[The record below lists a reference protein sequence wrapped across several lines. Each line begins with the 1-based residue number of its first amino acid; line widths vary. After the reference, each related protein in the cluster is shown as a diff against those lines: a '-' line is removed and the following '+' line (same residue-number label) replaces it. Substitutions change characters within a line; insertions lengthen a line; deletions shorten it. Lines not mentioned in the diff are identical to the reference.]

1 MTAIDSDQA
10 RALVHGGGEVAFL
23 DVREAG
29 QFIEG
34 HALFAV
40 PLPYSRLELDAP
52 TLLSGADVPIVLIDN
67 GDGVSQL
74 AARALDGLGYSD
86 VRFIDGGMPAW
97 ADAGHSVYK
106 GVNVP
111 SKALG
116 ELAETVWHPKMMT
129 ADELAAL
136 KEHGQAPAVFDCR
149 PADEYAKMRV
159 PGSVWAPNGE
169 LAHRVTALTSED
181 PERPILI
188 TCAGRT
194 RGIVGAIG
202 LALSGH
208 DGPVRVLENG
218 TQGWALSGRDLE
230 RGNRAGALPPL
241 DARARGQSRTR
252 ACALMQRFGLPGITL
267 QQAAAMLAEPDRS
280 TYAFDLRTPEEAQAD
295 PLDGAR
301 VVPGVQLVQATD
313 TYVGVRLSRLILCC
327 DSGLRSASAA
337 FWLRQLGYEP
347 FIVMLDRI
355 DAKAVLPSWTRPAI
369 RFAPPTIAPQ
379 SVKEAGDGVLLVDV
393 RASAAYRKGHIRGA
407 VWAVRPQLNR
417 FAPFLQTRRIVL
429 IGQDGDDEL
438 PALCASDLTA
448 SGATDVH
455 IAEGGFTGLREA
467 GMPVEATPDE
477 PGKAKRIDFAFFVHD
492 RHDGNLEASRQYLAW
507 ETGLIAQLDAP
518 ERDEF
523 RLLAP

>member
-1 MTAIDSDQA
+1 
-10 RALVHGGGEVAFL
+10 
-23 DVREAG
+23 
-29 QFIEG
+29 
-34 HALFAV
+34 
-40 PLPYSRLELDAP
+40 
-52 TLLSGADVPIVLIDN
+52 
-67 GDGVSQL
+67 
-74 AARALDGLGYSD
+74 
-86 VRFIDGGMPAW
+86 
-97 ADAGHSVYK
+97 
-106 GVNVP
+106 
-111 SKALG
+111 
-116 ELAETVWHPKMMT
+116 
-129 ADELAAL
+129 
-136 KEHGQAPAVFDCR
+136 
-149 PADEYAKMRV
+149 
-159 PGSVWAPNGE
+159 
-169 LAHRVTALTSED
+169 
-181 PERPILI
+181 
-188 TCAGRT
+188 
-194 RGIVGAIG
+194 
-202 LALSGH
+202 
-208 DGPVRVLENG
+208 
-218 TQGWALSGRDLE
+218 
-230 RGNRAGALPPL
+230 
-241 DARARGQSRTR
+241 
-252 ACALMQRFGLPGITL
+252 MQRFGLPGVTL
-267 QQAAAMLAEPDRS
+267 QKAAAMLAEPDRS
-280 TYAFDLRTPEEAQAD
+280 TYAFDLRTSEEAQAD

-313 TYVGVRLSRLILCC
+313 AYVGVRLSRLILCC
-327 DSGLRSASAA
+327 DSGLRSAIAA

-355 DAKAVLPSWTRPAI
+355 DARAVLPLWTQPAI

-393 RASAAYRKGHIRGA
+393 RTSAAYRKGHIRGA

-477 PGKAKRIDFAFFVHD
+477 PDKAERIDFAFFVHD

-507 ETGLIAQLDAP
+507 ETGLIAQLDAA